1 MIFLICGI
9 FFFFKGTNELIYK
22 TEIHRGRKQTWSL
35 GRKVAGIN
43 LEIRNDTHILLHIN
57 Y

>member
-1 MIFLICGI
+1 MWNL
-9 FFFFKGTNELIYK
+9 FFFKGTNELIYK

-43 LEIRNDTHILLHIN
+43 LEIRTDTHILLHIN